1 MTPKNDL
8 HEGIMSSSRQT
19 RNQKLILEVLE
30 QQSRPLSAQEIF
42 LELRNANHTV
52 GLATVYRVLDALRNE
67 GKLQAVNLGDQQTYY
82 QVLPSNGHNRH
93 HLICTE
99 CRQVVPLP
107 DCPVEDLEAQLSSQ
121 YQFAIEYHVLDFYGV
136 CAQCRGGVG
145 PSPDSQCS
153 SLLKAKPK

>member
-1 MTPKNDL
+1 
-8 HEGIMSSSRQT
+8 MSSSRQT

-30 QQSRPLSAQEIF
+30 HRSQPLSAQEIF

-99 CRQVVPLP
+99 CRRVVPLP

-121 YQFAIEYHVLDFYGV
+121 YQFAIEYHVLDFYGI
-136 CAQCRGGVG
+136 CAECRGEGSSNPG
-145 PSPDSQCS
+145 SQRS
-153 SLLKAKPK
+153 SCLEAKPQ

>member
-1 MTPKNDL
+1 
-8 HEGIMSSSRQT
+8 MSSSRQT

-30 QQSRPLSAQEIF
+30 HRSQPLSAQEIF

-67 GKLQAVNLGDQQTYY
+67 GKLQSVNLGDQQTYY

-93 HLICTE
+93 HLICTQ

-107 DCPVEDLEAQLSSQ
+107 GCPVGELEAQLSDQ
-121 YQFAIEYHVLDFYGV
+121 YQFVIEYHVLDFYGT
-136 CAQCRGGVG
+136 CAQCRGVGG
-145 PSPDSQCS
+145 PSPGPQGSPVLQ
-153 SLLKAKPK
+153 AKPK

>member
-1 MTPKNDL
+1 
-8 HEGIMSSSRQT
+8 MSSSRQT
-19 RNQKLILEVLE
+19 RNQKLILELLE
-30 QQSRPLSAQEIF
+30 QRSQPLSAQEIF

-99 CRQVVPLP
+99 CRRVVPLP
-107 DCPVEDLEAQLSSQ
+107 DCPVEDLEEQLASR
-121 YQFAIEYHVLDFYGV
+121 YQFVIEYHVLDFYGI
-136 CAQCRGGVG
+136 CAECRGKGG
-145 PSPDSQCS
+145 SSPALQRSPCRE
-153 SLLKAKPK
+153 AKPQ